1 MGAAQGEVMDRMNST
16 GPQLEPG
23 HLGKVLFADDDDLF
37 REGLAARLRYE
48 GFFCVC
54 AACGAEAID
63 WLRREKFD
71 VLLSDIFMPG
81 NTSLELIQTVP
92 QIVSGLPVILLTGR
106 PTIDTAVSSV
116 NLSVAGYLTKPPDFL
131 QLRALLLRSVESHRR
146 YRTVVKS
153 RAQLEQ
159 MVRDLAKLERVL
171 QGEELLDKTPQVSE
185 FLQVTARRV
194 MELLVDVEGTVQSLS
209 HPQRQVSTSGDQA
222 MLAALRHAVEV
233 LEQTK
238 QNFRSKKLG
247 ELRKELEALL
257 DDPDLPPA
265 FRPQPP
271 SDTPQDGL

>member
-1 MGAAQGEVMDRMNST
+1 MNPS
-16 GPQLEPG
+16 GSQLDPG
-23 HLGKVLFADDDDLF
+23 RLGRILFADDDELF

-63 WLRREKFD
+63 WLRREEFD

-92 QIVSGLPVILLTGR
+92 QVVSGLPVILLTGR

-116 NLSVAGYLTKPPDFL
+116 NLSVVGYITKPPDFP

-146 YRTVVKS
+146 YRSVVKS
-153 RAQLEQ
+153 RARIER
-159 MVRDLAKLERVL
+159 MVHDLAKIERAS
-171 QGEELLDKTPQVSE
+171 QGGELLDKTPQVSE
-185 FLQVTARRV
+185 FLQLTARRV
-194 MELLVDVEGTVQSLS
+194 MELLGDVERTVQSFS
-209 HPQRQVSTSGDQA
+209 QPQSQAQNAGDQA

-247 ELRKELEALL
+247 DLRRELEALL
-257 DDPDLPPA
+257 DDPNLPPSI
-265 FRPQPP
+265 RPHPP
-271 SDTPQDGL
+271 SGLPQDGL